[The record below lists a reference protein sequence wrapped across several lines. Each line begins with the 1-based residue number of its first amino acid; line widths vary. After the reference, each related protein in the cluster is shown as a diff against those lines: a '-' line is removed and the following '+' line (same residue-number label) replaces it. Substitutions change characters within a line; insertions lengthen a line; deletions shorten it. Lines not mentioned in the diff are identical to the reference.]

1 MNTKNTALVILLAVV
16 AAVASFYL
24 LKGITQ
30 AVIAAIVV
38 GGIAYVIVNHTA
50 GSKVSLPD
58 KKDIKGFKVSLPDK
72 KDIKGFKRVK
82 SCTSKNVLN
91 MENVVKKTKVKMG
104 DPCLAIEAKD
114 GKLYGLGPLP
124 DNVGGKDSKG
134 KPILGG
140 SVCNTACGAAAVSG
154 QIACAALVFDEP
166 ECGIGVASAQVAC
179 NAACK

>member
-16 AAVASFYL
+16 AAVASYYL

-38 GGIAYVIVNHTA
+38 GGIAYVIVNH
-50 GSKVSLPD
+50 KVSLPD
-58 KKDIKGFKVSLPDK
+58 EKNIKGFKN
-72 KDIKGFKRVK
+72 VK

-140 SVCNTACGAAAVSG
+140 SVCTTACGAAAVSG
-154 QIACAALVFDEP
+154 QIGCAALVFDEP

>member
-1 MNTKNTALVILLAVV
+1 MKTKDTALVILLAVV
-16 AAVASFYL
+16 AAVASYYL

-38 GGIAYVIVNHTA
+38 GGIAYVIVNHTSGSKSS

-58 KKDIKGFKVSLPDK
+58 EKDIKGFKN
-72 KDIKGFKRVK
+72 VK
-82 SCTSKNVLN
+82 SCTSQNVLN

-104 DPCLAIEAKD
+104 DPCLAIEAMD

-154 QIACAALVFDEP
+154 QIGCAALVFDEP

>member
-1 MNTKNTALVILLAVV
+1 MNTKDTALVLLLAVV

-30 AVIAAIVV
+30 AVIAALVV

-50 GSKVSLPD
+50 GAKVTLPD
-58 KKDIKGFKVSLPDK
+58 KKN
-72 KDIKGFKRVK
+72 IKGFKRVK
-82 SCTSKNVLN
+82 SCTSENVLN

-104 DPCLAIEAKD
+104 DPCLAIESKD
-114 GKLYGLGPLP
+114 GKFYGLGPLP
-124 DNVGGKDSKG
+124 NNVGGKDSKG

-154 QIACAALVFDEP
+154 QIGCAALVFDEP
-166 ECGIGVASAQVAC
+166 ECGIGVATAQVAC